1 MNRYAPLRRTG
12 RFRAG
17 LSVGWL
23 TVPLDVF
30 AGVALSAMVLI
41 NCIDVVGRDL
51 FNSPLFGATEMTRL
65 MIPFIVFAALPVVTY
80 REEHISVD
88 LIDLVYPE
96 RGINPRQFMLNLIT
110 MVLMAGVTYQLYI
123 AAIEAKD
130 FMEMTEDLRIGLWNI
145 YYFMCAMTAI
155 ATLLLAINLV
165 RYVRR
170 EGPMSPEKN
179 ADVDKTPG
187 AGV

>member
-1 MNRYAPLRRTG
+1 MNQYEPPRNG
-12 RFRAG
+12 DRFRAG

-30 AGVALSAMVLI
+30 AGLALWTMVLV
-41 NCIDVVGRDL
+41 NCIDVIGRDM
-51 FNSPLFGATEMTRL
+51 FNNPLVGATEITRL
-65 MIPFIVFAALPVVTY
+65 LIPFIVFAALPVVTY

-110 MVLMAGVTYQLYI
+110 MVLMAGATYQLYI
-123 AAIEAKD
+123 AAIEAKEYT
-130 FMEMTEDLRIGLWNI
+130 EMTEDLRIGLWNI
-145 YYFMCAMTAI
+145 YYFMSAMTGI
-155 ATLLLAINLV
+155 ATLLLALNLV
-165 RYVRR
+165 RYIRR
-170 EGPMSPEKN
+170 EGPMSPNRKAEP
-179 ADVDKTPG
+179 DKVTE